1 MKGETGY
8 RETAAALAVSR
19 IFAEAAPLPD
29 GYPVYGMQRFTV
41 TVLSFLMT
49 AAVYLPLYLVIRRT
63 DGGIFEGISR
73 RSRAL
78 SGFLGAL
85 FSAYLLFS
93 AADTG
98 LRAHYYTSSTIF
110 DTAPSAYFYLF
121 VGAALIFAV
130 FKGAEAAMRTSV
142 IIAGVFLLF
151 LLIMATALIP
161 EIDTDRLY
169 PSLIDDTDS
178 FAAELL
184 REFSLN
190 CELPLFAVLCG
201 RVREKRGRTIP
212 LYLVISCLVLLIMTF
227 LYNTVFG
234 YLVSKLS
241 LPLYSLS
248 SAADI
253 TVLHRVNGIDVM
265 LWESAAII
273 RLALIALA
281 FRETVCSCFTK
292 GKGADI
298 AAAVFAAVSLM
309 LSELFTAYPSFFE
322 PLKSI
327 AATGIP
333 LAAVAAVFPL
343 FAVTVRRRKKT
354 V

>member
-1 MKGETGY
+1 MRGDTGY
-8 RETAAALAVSR
+8 RETAAALAISR

-29 GYPVYGMQRFTV
+29 TYPVYGMQRFTV
-41 TVLSFLMT
+41 TVLSFLLT

-63 DGGIFEGISR
+63 DGGIFDGISR
-73 RSRAL
+73 RSRGM

-85 FSAYLLFS
+85 FSVYLLFS

-110 DTAPSAYFYLF
+110 DSAPSLYFYVF
-121 VGAALIFAV
+121 VGAALLFAV
-130 FKGAEAAMRTSV
+130 YKGTEATMRTSV

-151 LLIMATALIP
+151 LIIMTAALIP
-161 EIDTDRLY
+161 EIDADRLY
-169 PSLIDDTDS
+169 PSLIDDPDS
-178 FAAELL
+178 FPEELL

-201 RVREKRGRTIP
+201 RVREKRGRTVP
-212 LYLVISCLVLLIMTF
+212 LYLGISCAVLLIMTF

-234 YLVSKLS
+234 YLVSRLS
-241 LPLYSLS
+241 MPFYSLS

-273 RLALIALA
+273 RLALISLA
-281 FRETVCSCFTK
+281 FRETVRSCFTK
-292 GKGADI
+292 GRGADI
-298 AAAVFAAVSLM
+298 AAAVFAVISLM
-309 LSELFTAYPSFFE
+309 LSEMFTAYPSYFE

-333 LAAVAAVFPL
+333 LITAAAVFPL
-343 FAVTVRRRKKT
+343 FAVEKRRQRT
-354 V
+354 